1 MNHHIRRQDR
11 KIGDEEAISIL
22 AGGEFGVLSMCAADG
37 EPYAV
42 PINYVLC
49 GKNIYIHCAAEG
61 TKLDCIRCNNR
72 VSFCVVGRTEVLPSK
87 FSIKYESAIAYG
99 TAVEAAGE
107 EKRDA
112 LMKIVE
118 KYSPAYVS
126 EGIQYINKSID
137 RTAVIKILIDTVT
150 GKARRT

>member
-1 MNHHIRRQDR
+1 MDHHIRRQDR
-11 KIGDEEAISIL
+11 RIDDEEAYSIL
-22 AGGEFGVLSMCAADG
+22 AGGEFGVLSMCTVDD

-42 PINYVLC
+42 PVNYAMC

-61 TKLDCIRCNNR
+61 TKLNCIRYNNR
-72 VSFCVVGRTEVLPSK
+72 VSFCVVGRTEMLPSK
-87 FSIKYESAIAYG
+87 FSIKYESTIAYG

-112 LMKIVE
+112 LLKIVE
-118 KYSPAYVS
+118 KYSPAHVS

-137 RTAVIKILIDTVT
+137 RASVIKISIDVVT
-150 GKARRT
+150 GKARKT